1 MELRLQADT
10 GTSKRT
16 VTSGSTGS
24 EAAPGNICLLEFSH
38 FNSSLA
44 VQPDSCLSMLH
55 TMYLWIPVVICVIIT
70 FIMSQMNVEKA
81 NEELKNSKML
91 ETK

>member
-1 MELRLQADT
+1 
-10 GTSKRT
+10 
-16 VTSGSTGS
+16 
-24 EAAPGNICLLEFSH
+24 
-38 FNSSLA
+38 
-44 VQPDSCLSMLH
+44 
-55 TMYLWIPVVICVIIT
+55 MYLWIPVVICVIIT